1 MSKKVTLILALIGIT
16 FMSFGSPLKNGK
28 AENESAVVKKII
40 NKLNLPENLKK
51 KNNSGIIKVEFIIN
65 ENNDVEIKNISG
77 ENSELSTYIKSKFED
92 SKIELN
98 SLEKNT
104 TYYIDINFK
113 IL

>member
-16 FMSFGSPLKNGK
+16 FMSFGNPVNNGK

-51 KNNSGIIKVEFIIN
+51 KSNSGIIKVEFIIN

>member
-1 MSKKVTLILALIGIT
+1 MSKKVSLILALIGIT

-51 KNNSGIIKVEFIIN
+51 KSNSGIIKVEFIIN
-65 ENNDVEIKNISG
+65 ENNEVEIKNISG
-77 ENSELSTYIKSKFED
+77 ENLELSNFIKNKFEA

-98 SLEKNT
+98 SLEKNIS
-104 TYYIDINFK
+104 YYIDINLQ
-113 IL
+113 II